1 MCKYSLHHLA
11 CKHVKVKVDERCYFQ
26 TSDQTDRQYCI
37 LTPPP
42 NFDILHG
49 EIRLLPYPK
58 DGVTTFVRETYGPG
72 VCENMHCRRAFGLL
86 PQDESEDG
94 SDEPYV
100 VDDTPYDMSELACS
114 TREMAWWSSLSD
126 DDSQEA
132 LRFAIANGMIFDT
145 NSNHGFPAM
154 QDYMSELILFD
165 LSDWRTLNPR
175 FMTAEQLWLCVPNH
189 LFLQVTIPRPRPL
202 VSRLGP
208 PPLASR
214 LNPRPLAS
222 HLDPRPL
229 ESRLGPR
236 TPQSRRRPRS
246 RERRLE
252 PRSLKARP
260 QFRTLKGRRQPRSP
274 ESPLRSR
281 SLASRLPPRFLESRD
296 QPTSLES
303 RLQPP
308 SSAPRLQSQ
317 RAVSTFVMRPQDG
330 VCRYHRKYHEAAP
343 RTPSP
348 VVQSQLNEGN
358 ATSMGNNQD
367 VLMSEEPT
375 SAPRKRKREV
385 DDIRANLS
393 DSDSCD
399 MDMTD

>member
-26 TSDQTDRQYCI
+26 TSDQTFRQYCI

-42 NFDILHG
+42 NFDVLHS
-49 EIRLLPYPK
+49 EIRLLPHPK

-145 NSNHGFPAM
+145 NSDHGFPAM

-165 LSDWRTLNPR
+165 LNDWRTLNPR
-175 FMTAEQLWLCVPNH
+175 FMTAQQL
-189 LFLQVTIPRPRPL
+189 
-202 VSRLGP
+202 
-208 PPLASR
+208 
-214 LNPRPLAS
+214 
-222 HLDPRPL
+222 
-229 ESRLGPR
+229 
-236 TPQSRRRPRS
+236 
-246 RERRLE
+246 
-252 PRSLKARP
+252 
-260 QFRTLKGRRQPRSP
+260 
-274 ESPLRSR
+274 
-281 SLASRLPPRFLESRD
+281 
-296 QPTSLES
+296 
-303 RLQPP
+303 
-308 SSAPRLQSQ
+308 
-317 RAVSTFVMRPQDG
+317 
-330 VCRYHRKYHEAAP
+330 YHRKCEEAAP

-348 VVQSQLNEGN
+348 VVQSQLNEGT
-358 ATSMGNNQD
+358 ATSMGNSQD

-375 SAPRKRKREV
+375 STPRKRKRGV
-385 DDIRANLS
+385 NDIRANLS